1 MPNTTNG
8 LKSIEAGGTITL
20 NDGTTTWTLLALE
33 PGTFFWNFGGFVPK
47 PWGDRG
53 IRQMPYKG
61 DQRSGKLGFKGKYAG
76 AQAANDLPLALQRQ
90 DAAISTMLAWSIVLK
105 IPTIAYGAT
114 GEQLTFANSYLAED
128 GLKFTSQPGDA
139 FDMYDVEMSYLG
151 MAPTTTTY

>member
-90 DAAISTMLAWSIVLK
+90 DAAISTMLAWSIGIDEELK
-105 IPTIAYGAT
+105 RIEGDDCLPTFELIESMRKN
-114 GEQLTFANSYLAED
+114 GEALRKFAAGNC
-128 GLKFTSQPGDA
+128 
-139 FDMYDVEMSYLG
+139 
-151 MAPTTTTY
+151 